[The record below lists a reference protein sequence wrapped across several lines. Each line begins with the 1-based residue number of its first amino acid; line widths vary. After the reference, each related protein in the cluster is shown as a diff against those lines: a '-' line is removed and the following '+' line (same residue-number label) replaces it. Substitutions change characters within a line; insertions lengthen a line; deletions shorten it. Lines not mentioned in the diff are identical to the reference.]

1 MLKQMKMMLLLSGM
15 LGAFVA
21 VEAQA
26 TTVPFTESFDAGV
39 AGWENS
45 VNNALAFSATG
56 GSDGGGFA
64 SGTFN
69 YFGFANPFGGPIVLR
84 ASAADNAS
92 GGAFIGNW
100 LTSGVGSVTAMV
112 RHDAPEALNFYLRI
126 ATASNFP
133 GGVFQT
139 TQSVAANVWT
149 QITFQIVPSSAY
161 CTDEGPPGSSCPGAL
176 ANVGNLQFG
185 TSAPTGLLD
194 DNVAY
199 TIDIDQV
206 SLLPIPEPGSACLLG
221 LGLAGIAWSG
231 RRQSSV

>member
-1 MLKQMKMMLLLSGM
+1 MLNRIKMMLLLAGV
-15 LGAFVA
+15 LGAFAA
-21 VEAQA
+21 VDAQA
-26 TTVPFTESFDAGV
+26 TTVPFSESFDSGV

-45 VNNALAFSATG
+45 VNNPLTFGATG
-56 GSDGGGFA
+56 GSDGGGYA

-69 YFGFANPFGGPIVLR
+69 YFGFANPFGGPLVLR

-100 LTSGVGSVTAMV
+100 TTSGVGTVTAMV
-112 RHDAPEALNFYLRI
+112 RHNAPEALNFYLRI

-133 GGVFQT
+133 GGVFQS
-139 TQSVAANVWT
+139 TQNIVANVWT
-149 QITFQIVPSSAY
+149 QVTFQIVPSSSF
-161 CTDEGPPGSSCPGAL
+161 CTDEGPPGSSCPSAL
-176 ANVGNLQFG
+176 AAVGNFQIG
-185 TSAPTGLLD
+185 TSAPAGLLD

-206 SLLPIPEPGSACLLG
+206 SLLPIPEPGTACLLG

-231 RRQSSV
+231 RRRSAA